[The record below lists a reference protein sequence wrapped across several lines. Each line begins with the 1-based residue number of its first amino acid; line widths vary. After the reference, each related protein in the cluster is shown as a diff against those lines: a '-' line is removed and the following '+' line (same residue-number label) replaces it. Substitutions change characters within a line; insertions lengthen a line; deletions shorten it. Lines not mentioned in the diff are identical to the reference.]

1 MANND
6 SLDFSQWAVKQPD
19 VAANE
24 PAVPDLSNQA
34 VAPAAPAKTE
44 VPQPKAPDFSDKAVT
59 PAPVK
64 DPATGLGIGMGER
77 SALKQSG

>member
-6 SLDFSQWAVKQPD
+6 FLDFSQWAVKQPD

-24 PAVPDLSNQA
+24 PAMPDFSNQA

-44 VPQPKAPDFSDKAVT
+44 DNPDNKDDDPYLHEKR
-59 PAPVK
+59 PVRRH
-64 DPATGLGIGMGER
+64 GLFRRI
-77 SALKQSG
+77 LQ